1 MNNKKSNKR
10 NINKS
15 TQKALPKSQVK
26 RSSKEVTKSK
36 ATSKSVPKSK
46 ATTKSVKP
54 YSKLPTNKVKKDS
67 HADKNSKIISLNK
80 EFNTQNLIQ
89 TKKLKITFIII
100 IILIIALILRIGFLQ
115 FVQGSFLKES
125 AYKNQSINQILSPK
139 RGNIY
144 DSNGRPLAISAR
156 VDTVTIN
163 PSKIKYEKDEEKT
176 KELKEKL
183 SKGFSEIFELE
194 YDDVFKKVNS
204 NSQFQTIAKKVE
216 QDKIDKLKEWLSEND
231 IPTEGINIDED
242 TKRYYPNENVL
253 SAVLGFCG
261 TDNQGITG
269 IESKWDDVLTGTP
282 GKIVSSKGGDQ
293 QEIPDSEET
302 YIAAENGSD
311 LTLTIDLKVQTI
323 VEKYLKEAVDY
334 NNCENGGN
342 VIVMN
347 PKNGDILAMASY
359 PNYNLNTPFTPNEKL
374 AETYESLTD
383 EQKSAEIQNMWKN
396 KSVSELYDPGSTFKT
411 ITASVALE
419 ENITEPDVD
428 GEFIC
433 TGSENING
441 TIIKC
446 WADVPHGR
454 QNLTE
459 ALGNSCNPAFMQ
471 LGKRIT
477 APTLYKYYQAFGLM
491 EKTGVA
497 LYGEEN
503 SIIKSLDSLTAV
515 DAATLTFGQGLSITP
530 MQMITA
536 VCAIA
541 NDGYLMQPRIVKE
554 IKNVDTGAVTEV
566 DPVTV
571 RQVISKETSEKVCSM
586 MEYVATEGSGRR
598 AAVAGYS
605 IGGKT
610 GTSELLGADKDK
622 GYVASYVA
630 ISPVEDTQV
639 VLLLTLYKPPV
650 SNHQGGTLA
659 GPVVSQMLS
668 DILPYLNVP
677 TTLTEQDSIST
688 NSNLV
693 MVPEIRNKTITEAK
707 KKLEDLGFKTIVS
720 SNADPNKE
728 LVTDQVPKPGVS
740 LAKNSIVML
749 YSKDSVANLVAVPD
763 LKGLGAS
770 QATETLKAKNLNIS
784 IDGKGVVMSQDYAKD
799 TQVPEGTVIS
809 VTLKP

>member
-1 MNNKKSNKR
+1 MKNKKSNKKVKNQKNVNTLKQSAKSTSQPKINQQKTSQQKSNQQNKITKKSQNSKVVPINKDINAR
-10 NINKS
+10 NII
-15 TQKALPKSQVK
+15 
-26 RSSKEVTKSK
+26 
-36 ATSKSVPKSK
+36 
-46 ATTKSVKP
+46 
-54 YSKLPTNKVKKDS
+54 
-67 HADKNSKIISLNK
+67 H
-80 EFNTQNLIQ
+80 
-89 TKKLKITFIII
+89 TKKLKATFIV
-100 IILIIALILRIGFLQ
+100 ILLLILALLVRISFIQ
-115 FVQGSFLKES
+115 FVDGNSLKES
-125 AYKNQSINQILSPK
+125 AYKNQAINQIISPK
-139 RGNIY
+139 RGNIL
-144 DSNGRPLAISAR
+144 DSNGEPLAISAR

-163 PSKIKYEKDEEKT
+163 PSKIKDKNDDEEKT
-176 KELKEKL
+176 KKLKEDV
-183 SKGFSEIFELE
+183 SKAFSEIFELDYNE
-194 YDDVFKKVNS
+194 VFEKVNS
-204 NSQFQTIAKKVE
+204 KSQFQTIAKKVE
-216 QDKIDKLKEWLSEND
+216 QEKVEQLRDWISEND
-231 IPTEGINIDED
+231 IPTSGINIDED
-242 TKRYYPNENVL
+242 SKRYYPYETVL

-269 IESKWDDVLTGTP
+269 IESKWNDVLTGTP

-311 LTLTIDLKVQTI
+311 LKLTIDLKIQTI

-334 NNCENGGN
+334 NHCENGGN

-359 PNYNLNTPFTPNEKL
+359 PNYNLNTPFTPNEKI
-374 AETYESLTD
+374 AETYDSLTD

-419 ENITEPDVD
+419 EHITTPYVD

-433 TGSENING
+433 TGSENISG
-441 TIIKC
+441 TVIKC
-446 WADVPHGR
+446 WSDVPHGR
-454 QNLTE
+454 QNLTQ

-471 LGKRIT
+471 LGKRIST
-477 APTLYKYYQAFGLM
+477 PTLYKYYQAFGLM

-503 SIIKSLDSLTAV
+503 SIIKKLDTLTPV

-566 DPVTV
+566 EPVTV
-571 RQVISKETSEKVCSM
+571 RQVISKETSEQVCTM
-586 MEYVATEGSGRR
+586 MEYVATKGSGSR
-598 AAVAGYS
+598 AAVTGYS

-610 GTSELLGADKDK
+610 GTSEPLGNNEK

-639 VLLLTLYKPPV
+639 VLLLTLYKPPA

-668 DILPYLNVP
+668 EILPYLNVP
-677 TTLTEQDSIST
+677 TTLTETDNI
-688 NSNLV
+688 NKDSNLI
-693 MVPEIRNKTITEAK
+693 MVPEIRNKTITEANK
-707 KKLEDLGFKTIVS
+707 ILESTGFKTIIS
-720 SNADPNKE
+720 SNGDPNTE
-728 LVTDQVPKPGVS
+728 IVTDQVPKPGFS

-749 YSKDSVANLVAVPD
+749 YSKDSVANLTSVPD
-763 LKGLGAS
+763 LKGMN
-770 QATETLKAKNLNIS
+770 ATDATNALKEKNLNIS
-784 IDGKGVVMSQDYAKD
+784 IEGTGLVMSQDYAKD
-799 TQVPEGTVIS
+799 SQVPEGTIIN
-809 VTLKP
+809 VTLKKATAGAH